1 MNDESPQ
8 DRELREVWQG
18 QKTEGVRMSVAE
30 IEASAGKFQ
39 RRIQWRNAREYVA
52 SAVMVV
58 FFGFEFWRAGDPLVR
73 VGFALLIAGL
83 CFMAWQLHVRAS
95 WSPLPKDAGLS
106 SYVEYK
112 RRELERQRDAL
123 NGVWRWYLGPL
134 IPGLAVLLLAFY
146 RANPGHLKHPA
157 FIVVPEAIFFAAV
170 SFGVA
175 RLNSNAA
182 HRLQKEIDELEEAGQ
197 EV

>member
-1 MNDESPQ
+1 MNDESPKDQ
-8 DRELREVWQG
+8 KLKELWQI
-18 QKTEGVRMSVAE
+18 QKTEGVRMTVAE
-30 IEASAGKFQ
+30 VQASSGKFQ
-39 RRIQWRNAREYVA
+39 RRIQGRNAREYVA

-58 FFGFEFWRAGDPLVR
+58 FFGFEFWRDGDLLVR
-73 VGFALLIAGL
+73 IGFALLIAGL
-83 CFMAWQLHVRAS
+83 CYLAWQLHVRAS

-123 NGVWRWYLGPL
+123 NSVWRWYLGPL
-134 IPGLAVLLLAFY
+134 VPGMAVLLLAFF

-170 SFGVA
+170 SFGIA
-175 RLNSNAA
+175 KLNSNAA
-182 HRLQKEIDELEEAGQ
+182 RRLQKEIDELDEES
-197 EV
+197 

>member
-1 MNDESPQ
+1 MNDESPKDQ
-8 DRELREVWQG
+8 KLKELWQS
-18 QKTEGVRMSVAE
+18 QKTEGVRMTVAE
-30 IEASAGKFQ
+30 VQASSGKFQ
-39 RRIQWRNAREYVA
+39 RRIQGRNAREYVA

-58 FFGFEFWRAGDPLVR
+58 FFGFEFWRDGDLLVR
-73 VGFALLIAGL
+73 IGFALLIAGL
-83 CFMAWQLHVRAS
+83 CYLAWQLHVRAS

-123 NGVWRWYLGPL
+123 NSVWRWYLGPL
-134 IPGLAVLLLAFY
+134 VPGMAVLLLAFF

-170 SFGVA
+170 SFGIA
-175 RLNSNAA
+175 KLNSNAA
-182 HRLQKEIDELEEAGQ
+182 RRLQKEIDELDEES
-197 EV
+197 

>member
-1 MNDESPQ
+1 MNDESPKDQ
-8 DRELREVWQG
+8 KLKELWQS
-18 QKTEGVRMSVAE
+18 QKTEGVRMTVAE
-30 IEASAGKFQ
+30 VQASSGKFQ
-39 RRIQWRNAREYVA
+39 RRIQGRNAREYVA

-58 FFGFEFWRAGDPLVR
+58 FFGFEFWRDGDLLVR
-73 VGFALLIAGL
+73 IGFALLIAGL
-83 CFMAWQLHVRAS
+83 CYLAWHLHVRAS

-123 NGVWRWYLGPL
+123 NSVWRWYLGPL
-134 IPGLAVLLLAFY
+134 VPGMAVLLLAFF

-170 SFGVA
+170 SFGIA
-175 RLNSNAA
+175 KLNSNAA
-182 HRLQKEIDELEEAGQ
+182 RRLQKEIDELDEES
-197 EV
+197 

>member
-1 MNDESPQ
+1 MNDESPKDQ
-8 DRELREVWQG
+8 KLKELWQS
-18 QKTEGVRMSVAE
+18 QKTEGVRMTVAE
-30 IEASAGKFQ
+30 VQASSGKFQ
-39 RRIQWRNAREYVA
+39 RRIQGRNAREYVA

-58 FFGFEFWRAGDPLVR
+58 FFGFEFWRDGDLLVR
-73 VGFALLIAGL
+73 IGFALLIAGL
-83 CFMAWQLHVRAS
+83 CYLAWQLHVRAS

-123 NGVWRWYLGPL
+123 NSVWRWYLGPL
-134 IPGLAVLLLAFY
+134 VPGMAVLLLAFF

-170 SFGVA
+170 SFVIA
-175 RLNSNAA
+175 KLNSNAA
-182 HRLQKEIDELEEAGQ
+182 RRLQKEIDELDEGGR
-197 EV
+197 